1 MCRSKLFFRIVL
13 TCFDDVSWCGSDVYR
28 DLSKPMG
35 AQDPDR
41 AAEYKKRYDNW
52 LEPDPEH
59 PTPKF
64 HYASHYSS
72 AAATSFYLIR
82 LEPFTGANA
91 NNPIDAMRFG
101 MFSSRYSGERQKL

>member
-1 MCRSKLFFRIVL
+1 MECLGASKSFVELVVFA
-13 TCFDDVSWCGSDVYR
+13 DVYR

-41 AAEYKKRYDNW
+41 ASEYKKRYDNW

-82 LEPFTGANA
+82 LEPFTGVYPYRKSAKSLMHSLHAVNGCNFWSDEA
-91 NNPIDAMRFG
+91 
-101 MFSSRYSGERQKL
+101 LT